1 MGVPPPT
8 DPGFF
13 EQTPPEQAAA
23 PPIPVFIPE
32 PRRDHGI
39 DLVDTFLVFIAA
51 FCALIFSGLIGTIVF
66 YMAHYPRLPDP
77 KAIAS
82 NALFVI
88 PTEVGAYVIVVAF
101 MAFVVWIRHNQA
113 LFEAVHW
120 NMPPQRIAL
129 AALGGG
135 AGLAMFSLIAETLL
149 QRWTPK
155 SLPIE
160 EFFKNPSS
168 GYLLAAFG
176 VLVAPLVEELFFRGF
191 LYPALARW
199 TGSIIAIVITAA
211 AFAALHG
218 TQLAYSWAP
227 LLVLF
232 VVGTVL
238 TVIRAR
244 KGSVA
249 TCVIVHMGY
258 NLVLFLVL
266 FLHTGGFHHM
276 ERV

>member
-1 MGVPPPT
+1 VGVPPPT
-8 DPGFF
+8 DPRFF
-13 EQTPPEQAAA
+13 EQSPPEQPGLLPA
-23 PPIPVFIPE
+23 PVVLSE
-32 PRRDHGI
+32 VRKDSGV
-39 DLVDTFLVFIAA
+39 DLVDTILIFVAA
-51 FCALIFSGLIGTIVF
+51 VCALIFSALVGTIVI
-66 YMAHYPRLPDP
+66 YIAQYPRLPDP

-82 NALFVI
+82 SALFVI
-88 PTEVGAYVIVVAF
+88 PTEVAAYVIVVAF
-101 MAFVVWIRHNQA
+101 MALLVWIRHNQK

-120 NMPPQRIAL
+120 NMPRQGIAL
-129 AALGGG
+129 GALGVG
-135 AGLAMFSLIAETLL
+135 AAMGMCSLVAENLL

-168 GYLLAAFG
+168 GYLLAGFG
-176 VLVAPLVEELFFRGF
+176 ILVAPLVEELFFRGF

-199 TGSIIAIVITAA
+199 TGSITAIVITAA

-218 TQLAYSWAP
+218 TQLAYAWAP

-232 VVGTVL
+232 AVGTVL
-238 TVIRAR
+238 TVIRAA

-258 NLVLFLVL
+258 NLVLFIIL
-266 FLHTGGFHHM
+266 FLHTGGFRHM

>member
-8 DPGFF
+8 DPSFF
-13 EQTPPEQAAA
+13 EQPQPEQTALS
-23 PPIPVFIPE
+23 PIPAYIPE
-32 PRRDHGI
+32 ANRDHGI
-39 DLVDTFLVFIAA
+39 DLVDTLLVFIAA
-51 FCALIFSGLIGTIVF
+51 FCALIFSGLIGTMVF
-66 YMAHYPRLPDP
+66 YMAHYPRMLDP
-77 KAIAS
+77 KTIES
-82 NALFVI
+82 NAFFVI

-101 MAFVVWIRHNQA
+101 MAFLVWIRHNQR

-135 AGLAMFSLIAETLL
+135 AALGFCSLMAETLL

-168 GYLLAAFG
+168 GYLLTVFG
-176 VLVAPLVEELFFRGF
+176 VLIAPLVEELFFRGF

-199 TGSIIAIVITAA
+199 TGSITAILITAA

-218 TQLAYSWAP
+218 TQLAYAWAP
-227 LLVLF
+227 LMVLF
-232 VVGTVL
+232 AVGTVL
-238 TVIRAR
+238 TVIRATR
-244 KGSVA
+244 KSVA

-258 NLVLFLVL
+258 NLVLFLVM
-266 FLHTGGFHHM
+266 FLHTGGFRHM
-276 ERV
+276 ERI

>member
-8 DPGFF
+8 DPSLF
-13 EQTPPEQAAA
+13 EQSQPEQTAL
-23 PPIPVFIPE
+23 PPTPVAVAE
-32 PRRDHGI
+32 PRRDSGV
-39 DLVDTFLVFIAA
+39 DLVDVVLIFVAA
-51 FCALIFSGLIGTIVF
+51 IFALIFSGLIGTIVF
-66 YMAHYPRLPDP
+66 YLAHYPRTPDA

-82 NALFVI
+82 NAFFVI
-88 PTEVGAYVIVVAF
+88 PTEVGAYVIVVGF
-101 MAFVVWIRHNQA
+101 MAFLVWIRHNQG

-120 NMPPQRIAL
+120 NMPSQRIAL

-135 AGLAMFSLIAETLL
+135 AALSIFSLVAENLL

-160 EFFKNPSS
+160 EFFKSQSS

-176 VLVAPLVEELFFRGF
+176 VLIAPLVEELFFRGF

-232 VVGTVL
+232 VVGSVL

-244 KGSVA
+244 RGSVA

-266 FLHTGGFHHM
+266 FLHTGGFRHM

>member
-1 MGVPPPT
+1 MGFPPPT

-13 EQTPPEQAAA
+13 EQPQSEQTAL
-23 PPIPVFIPE
+23 PPIPVVIAA
-32 PRRDHGI
+32 PRRDSGV
-39 DLVDTFLVFIAA
+39 DLVDALLVFIAA
-51 FCALIFSGLIGTIVF
+51 IFALIFSGLIGTIVF
-66 YMAHYPRLPDP
+66 YLAHYPRTPDA

-82 NALFVI
+82 NAFFVI
-88 PTEVGAYVIVVAF
+88 PTEVGAYVIVVGF
-101 MAFVVWIRHNQA
+101 MTFLVWIRHNQG

-120 NMPPQRIAL
+120 NMPSQRIAL

-135 AGLAMFSLIAETLL
+135 AALGMFSMIAETLL
-149 QRWTPK
+149 QRWIPK

-160 EFFKNPSS
+160 EFFKNPAS
-168 GYLLAAFG
+168 GYLLAVFG
-176 VLVAPLVEELFFRGF
+176 VLIAPLVEELFFRGF
-191 LYPALARW
+191 LYPALTRW
-199 TGSIIAIVITAA
+199 TGSIIAIVVTAA

-232 VVGTVL
+232 VVGSVL
-238 TVIRAR
+238 TLIRAL

-258 NLVLFLVL
+258 NLVLFLVI

>member
-8 DPGFF
+8 DPSFF
-13 EQTPPEQAAA
+13 EQPQPEQTAL
-23 PPIPVFIPE
+23 PPFPPVIAE
-32 PRRDHGI
+32 PHRDSGI
-39 DLVDTFLVFIAA
+39 DLVDTLLVFIAA
-51 FCALIFSGLIGTIVF
+51 FCSLILSGLIGTMVF

-82 NALFVI
+82 NAFFVI

-101 MAFVVWIRHNQA
+101 MTFLVWIRHNQG
-113 LFEAVHW
+113 LFEAVRW
-120 NMPPQRIAL
+120 NMPQQKIAL

-135 AGLAMFSLIAETLL
+135 AAMGFCSLIAETLL

-155 SLPIE
+155 TLPIE

-168 GYLLAAFG
+168 GYLLTVFG
-176 VLVAPLVEELFFRGF
+176 VLIAPLVEELFFRGF

-199 TGSIIAIVITAA
+199 TGSITAIVITAA

-218 TQLAYSWAP
+218 TQLAYAWAP

-232 VVGTVL
+232 AVGTVL
-238 TVIRAR
+238 TVIRAT
-244 KGSVA
+244 KKSVA
-249 TCVIVHMGY
+249 ICVIVHMGY
-258 NLVLFLVL
+258 NLVLFIVL
-266 FLHTGGFHHM
+266 FLHTGGFRHM

>member
-8 DPGFF
+8 DPSFF
-13 EQTPPEQAAA
+13 EQPSPEQTA
-23 PPIPVFIPE
+23 PLPIPLVISE
-32 PRRDHGI
+32 PRLDTGV
-39 DLVDTFLVFIAA
+39 DLVDVLLVFIAA
-51 FCALIFSGLIGTIVF
+51 IFSLIFSGLIGTVVL
-66 YMAHYPRLPDP
+66 YLAHYPRTPDS

-82 NALFVI
+82 NAFFVI
-88 PTEVGAYVIVVAF
+88 PTEVGAYVIVVGF
-101 MAFVVWIRHNQA
+101 MMFLVWIRHNLG

-120 NMPPQRIAL
+120 NMPSQRIAL
-129 AALGGG
+129 GALGGG
-135 AGLAMFSLIAETLL
+135 VALGMFSLVAETLL

-176 VLVAPLVEELFFRGF
+176 ILIAPMVEELFFRGF

-199 TGSIIAIVITAA
+199 TGSITAIVITAA

-232 VVGTVL
+232 VVGSVL

-244 KGSVA
+244 KRSVA

-258 NLVLFLVL
+258 NLLLFLVV
-266 FLHTGGFHHM
+266 FLHTGGFRHM
-276 ERV
+276 ERL

>member
-8 DPGFF
+8 DPSFF
-13 EQTPPEQAAA
+13 EQSQPEQTAL
-23 PPIPVFIPE
+23 PPIPVFLPE
-32 PRRDHGI
+32 PNRDHGI
-39 DLVDTFLVFIAA
+39 DLVDTLLVFIAA
-51 FCALIFSGLIGTIVF
+51 FCALIFSGLIGTMVF
-66 YMAHYPRLPDP
+66 YMAHYPRALDP
-77 KAIAS
+77 KTIES
-82 NALFVI
+82 NAFFVI
-88 PTEVGAYVIVVAF
+88 PTEVGAYVIVVGF
-101 MAFVVWIRHNQA
+101 MAFLVWIRHNQG
-113 LFEAVHW
+113 LLESVHW
-120 NMPPQRIAL
+120 NMPSQRIAL
-129 AALGGG
+129 TALGGG
-135 AGLAMFSLIAETLL
+135 AALGMFSLVAESLL
-149 QRWTPK
+149 QRWIPK

-176 VLVAPLVEELFFRGF
+176 VLIAPFVEELFFRGF
-191 LYPALARW
+191 LYPALTRW

-232 VVGTVL
+232 IVGSVL
-238 TVIRAR
+238 TVIRALR
-244 KGSVA
+244 GSVA

-258 NLVLFLVL
+258 NLVLFLVI
-266 FLHTGGFHHM
+266 FLHTGGFRHM

>member
-8 DPGFF
+8 DPSFF
-13 EQTPPEQAAA
+13 EQPQPEQTALPA
-23 PPIPVFIPE
+23 IPVYIPE
-32 PRRDHGI
+32 PNRDHGI
-39 DLVDTFLVFIAA
+39 DLVDTLLVFIAA
-51 FCALIFSGLIGTIVF
+51 FCALIFSGLIGTMVF
-66 YMAHYPRLPDP
+66 YMAHYPRMFDP
-77 KAIAS
+77 KAIES
-82 NALFVI
+82 NAFFVI

-101 MAFVVWIRHNQA
+101 MTFLVWIRHNQG
-113 LFEAVHW
+113 LLEAVHW
-120 NMPPQRIAL
+120 NMPSQRIAV

-135 AGLAMFSLIAETLL
+135 AALGIFSLISESLL
-149 QRWTPK
+149 QRWIPK

-176 VLVAPLVEELFFRGF
+176 VLIAPVVEELFFRGF
-191 LYPALARW
+191 LYPALTRW

-232 VVGTVL
+232 VVGSVL
-238 TVIRAR
+238 TVIRAK

-258 NLVLFLVL
+258 NLVLFLVI
-266 FLHTGGFHHM
+266 FLHTGGFRHM